1 MDLEEIIKKVV
12 SEVNRTLCQYEK
24 DWISCER
31 TPGGERE
38 RCNSFEHFI
47 ELRFNREC
55 YKIPELQK
63 LIIATDGHLFRCTSL
78 EEPDPEKRKY
88 GIAHLE
94 MLDLSEIRDE
104 DTEIKE
110 MLSEIYKLFG
120 GKKISFNGVK
130 KKIKFK
136 IED

>member
-1 MDLEEIIKKVV
+1 MDLDAIILKII
-12 SEVNRTLCQYEK
+12 SEVNRTLGQYEK

-31 TPGGERE
+31 IPGVRE

-63 LIIATDGHLFRCTSL
+63 LVEATEGHLFSCTSL
-78 EEPDPEKRKY
+78 DDVDTEKRKFSK
-88 GIAHLE
+88 AHVE
-94 MLDLSEIRDE
+94 ILDPKLIRDE

-110 MLSEIYKLFG
+110 MLEEALKFLG
-120 GKKISFNGVK
+120 GRKISFNSVK
-130 KKIKFK
+130 KKIKYN
-136 IED
+136 IE

>member
-1 MDLEEIIKKVV
+1 MILKIV
-12 SEVNRTLCQYEK
+12 SEVNRTLTQYEK
-24 DWISCER
+24 DWVSCER
-31 TPGGERE
+31 IPNVRE
-38 RCNSFEHFI
+38 RCESFEHFI

-63 LIIATDGHLFRCTSL
+63 LVEATEGHLFKCTSL
-78 EEPDPEKRKY
+78 DNPDTEKRKFTL
-88 GIAHLE
+88 AHLE
-94 MLDLSEIRDE
+94 MLDPELIRDE

-110 MLSEIYKLFG
+110 MLEEVLKLFG
-120 GKKISFNGVK
+120 GRKLSFNSVK